1 MAFNKGNIVRF
12 KCGYWGDEKDP
23 ETGRLGV
30 IEYSYGERYG
40 NGEIYGGYSVL
51 DKENGYSSSWW
62 EEEYLEFVSGG
73 GIEEIEKCK
82 EIYRKRK
89 EQQENVEYIRE
100 KILSDGMGISTN
112 SILKLF
118 HEIGYVSSFERNG
131 EYFCLEND
139 WLKLYP
145 IFHSLFS
152 RKYDEMIKSLDI
164 FKEEYR
170 EKYKEK
176 AIIFYN
182 KVNGQQIDNRYFT
195 MTVQEILKGSED

>member
-1 MAFNKGNIVRF
+1 MSFNKGNIVRF
-12 KCGYWGDEKDP
+12 KCGYWGDEKAP

-51 DKENGYSSSWW
+51 DKENGNSSSWW

-89 EQQENVEYIRE
+89 EQQESIEYIRE

-112 SILKLF
+112 SVLKLF
-118 HEIGYVSSFERNG
+118 KEIGFVSSFERNG
-131 EYFCLEND
+131 EYFCLESD

-152 RKYDEMIKSLDI
+152 RKYDEMIKALDI

-170 EKYKEK
+170 EKYKAK
-176 AIIFYN
+176 AIDFYN
-182 KVNGQQIDNRYFT
+182 KVNIQQN
-195 MTVQEILKGSED
+195 